1 MTPKEA
7 AEYKGCGVRTIRR
20 WISLGTLRAKKV
32 KCAVVAPGFVY
43 NIKKSDLDKVPD
55 QPTGFPRGRK
65 R

>member
-7 AEYKGCGVRTIRR
+7 AEYKGCTVGTIRR
-20 WISLGTLRAKKV
+20 WIRDGLLAHQTIDCSI
-32 KCAVVAPGFVY
+32 VASGFIY
-43 NIKKSDLDKVPD
+43 NISKRDLDKVPD

>member
-7 AEYKGCGVRTIRR
+7 AEYKGCGVRTIRI
-20 WISLGTLRAKKV
+20 WISRGKLPAEKID
-32 KCAVVAPGFVY
+32 CDIVASGFIY
-43 NIKKSDLDKVPD
+43 NISKADLDKVPD